1 MQSSKCRRNH
11 GEEDDP
17 FEIVAV
23 MLKTTSEYLK
33 SRGLTGPAMIVDE
46 TRARANI
53 RSMADK
59 ARKSGVAF
67 RPHFKTHQSPVV
79 ARWFA
84 DEGVDRIT
92 VSSVRMAEQ
101 FAETGWKDIT
111 IAFLLN
117 PLELP
122 RITNLAEYLS
132 RLGGRLGLT
141 VDSVAAARKTAGLDV
156 DVWIKLDTGYGRT
169 GVRWDQTGSLAEI
182 LAALEKP
189 AGLLTHTGTS
199 YAKRGGAELCA
210 LFTETVTR
218 LTAARDA
225 TDHPDLKLSVGDT
238 PCCSAVDDFTG
249 VDEIRPG
256 NFVFYDLM
264 QLQIGSCTETQLAA
278 AAVCPVVGI
287 YPERNQVV
295 VHGGAVHLSK
305 ESLQLEDGRRFY
317 GQLGALESPPG
328 GRSPGLGKVV
338 PDTPVISLSQEHGV
352 IEVPDEICND
362 LEIGDLVIIWPIHS
376 CLTCDLLQGQI
387 VIL

>member
-1 MQSSKCRRNH
+1 MQGSKRRRDF
-11 GEEDDP
+11 GAKDDP
-17 FEIVAV
+17 CEIVAV
-23 MLKTTSEYLK
+23 MLKTTSEHLK
-33 SRGLTGPAMIVDE
+33 SRGLTGPAIIVDE
-46 TRARANI
+46 TRARTNI
-53 RSMADK
+53 HAMAEK
-59 ARKSGVAF
+59 ARRSGVAF
-67 RPHFKTHQSPVV
+67 RPHFKTHQSPVI

-92 VSSVRMAEQ
+92 VSSVKMAEL

-122 RITNLAEYLS
+122 RITHLAGYLG
-132 RLGGRLGLT
+132 RQGGRLGLM
-141 VDSVAAARKTAGLDV
+141 VDSVAAARKAAGLNV
-156 DVWIKLDTGYGRT
+156 DIWIKMDTGYGRT
-169 GVRWDQTGSLAEI
+169 GVRWDQTSNLAKI

-189 AGLLTHTGTS
+189 AGLLTHTGNS
-199 YAKRGGAELCA
+199 YAKRGGDGLCE

-218 LTAARDA
+218 LAAARDA
-225 TDHPDLKLSVGDT
+225 TNRPDLKLSVGDT

-287 YPERNQVV
+287 YPERNQIV
-295 VHGGAVHLSK
+295 VHGGSVHLSK
-305 ESLQLEDGRRFY
+305 ESLLMEDGREIFGKL
-317 GQLGALESPPG
+317 GQLKTPPG
-328 GRSPGLGKVV
+328 GRSAGLGKVLA
-338 PDTPVISLSQEHGV
+338 DAPVISLSQEHGV
-352 IEVPDEICND
+352 IEVPDEICED
-362 LEIGDLVIIWPIHS
+362 IEIGDLVVIWPVHS
-376 CLTCDLLQGQI
+376 CLMCNLQQGQL